1 MKETQDVMRETI
13 QNCFAEMMTAVNG
26 RLDRMQTEINE
37 RFTGIDRGLEGM
49 DERLDG
55 MDERFGQ
62 IGKRLDGIDERLD
75 GMDERVEQIE
85 KRLDGM
91 DERLDGMDE
100 RFEQIGKRLDGMDE
114 RFVGIE
120 KRLDRIDEQLLEH
133 SEQLFILDRKLTGLA
148 LHVEN
153 ETDKYI
159 QILAENHISLTGKLN
174 EGNEA
179 HNGNKL
185 YSIKVDFLIGRVDKL
200 YDEVEGIKRQMKI
213 RRPARRSVKAL
224 S

>member
-13 QNCFAEMMTAVNG
+13 QNCFAEMATALNG

-37 RFTGIDRGLEGM
+37 RFAGIDK
-49 DERLDG
+49 RLDG
-55 MDERFGQ
+55 MDDRFER
-62 IGKRLDGIDERLD
+62 IERRLDGIDERLD
-75 GMDERVEQIE
+75 R
-85 KRLDGM
+85 M

-100 RFEQIGKRLDGMDE
+100 RFEQIEKRLDGMDE
-114 RFVGIE
+114 RFGQIE
-120 KRLDRIDEQLLEH
+120 KRLDGIDGQLLEH

-174 EGNEA
+174 EGIEA

-200 YDEVEGIKRQMKI
+200 YDEVEGIKKQIKI

>member
-13 QNCFAEMMTAVNG
+13 QNCFAEMMVTVNG

-37 RFTGIDRGLEGM
+37 RFAGIE
-49 DERLDG
+49 
-55 MDERFGQ
+55 
-62 IGKRLDGIDERLD
+62 KRLDGIDD
-75 GMDERVEQIE
+75 
-85 KRLDGM
+85 
-91 DERLDGMDE
+91 
-100 RFEQIGKRLDGMDE
+100 
-114 RFVGIE
+114 
-120 KRLDRIDEQLLEH
+120 QLREH

-159 QILAENHISLTGKLN
+159 QILAENHLTLTEKLN
-174 EGNEA
+174 AGMEA

-185 YSIKVDFLIGRVDKL
+185 YAIKVNFLISKVDKL
-200 YDEVEGIKRQMKI
+200 YDDVEGIKKQMKI
-213 RRPARRSVKAL
+213 RRPGRRSVKAL

>member
-13 QNCFAEMMTAVNG
+13 QNCFAEMATALNG

-37 RFTGIDRGLEGM
+37 RFAGIDK
-49 DERLDG
+49 RLDG
-55 MDERFGQ
+55 MDDRFER
-62 IGKRLDGIDERLD
+62 IERRLDGIDERLD
-75 GMDERVEQIE
+75 GIDERLDRMDERLNGMDERFEQIE
-85 KRLDGM
+85 KRLDGI
-91 DERLDGMDE
+91 DG
-100 RFEQIGKRLDGMDE
+100 
-114 RFVGIE
+114 
-120 KRLDRIDEQLLEH
+120 QLLEH

-174 EGNEA
+174 EGIEA

-200 YDEVEGIKRQMKI
+200 YDEVEGIKKQIKI

>member
-55 MDERFGQ
+55 MDERFEQ
-62 IGKRLDGIDERLD
+62 IGKRLDGIDE
-75 GMDERVEQIE
+75 
-85 KRLDGM
+85 
-91 DERLDGMDE
+91 
-100 RFEQIGKRLDGMDE
+100 RLDGMDE

-174 EGNEA
+174 EGIEA